1 MRKKLLSLA
10 LALVLCVGLAAP
22 AFAAEISDTAG
33 VNLTGGER
41 KIYDAMKDAVL
52 EIVAGKRTS
61 TEISLTFEAGE
72 FGWTAGELG
81 LTRIGSADGTDYINP
96 KLDESLRRIYTSLEY
111 NYPFD
116 LFFTQ
121 NGGYHSNYRWT
132 NRTSQAWLTKLTVS
146 LMVTPAYQGGDDKTV
161 DPAKIAQAVS
171 TRATAQSIVRANEG
185 KSNYEKLE
193 AYRQAICDL
202 TDYNYEIYDTW
213 KTDTYVY
220 GNPSQA
226 VYVFDNDPNT
236 KVLCEGYAKAFKYLC
251 DLSEF
256 VGDVHCY
263 LVEGDLNGEDHMWNM
278 VRMEDGNYYLTDV
291 TAYDT
296 GGYAPLLAL
305 SSEDPANYNYQEMRY
320 TYRDNQYGVY
330 TNGYL
335 PISGTP
341 YRPTVASRFSDV
353 KVSDYYADAVLW
365 AVENNITSGTGKN
378 TFSPEMTCNRAQILS
393 FLWRAAGSPAPA
405 VSNPFTDVTAAD
417 YYYEAALWAC
427 ECGMVTGPVFGA
439 STPCTRA
446 STVEYMWKATG
457 SPAAAYDGTFSDV
470 PADAAYAQA
479 VAWALANG
487 VTAGTGETT
496 FGPDDTCTRGQIA
509 TFLYRGMGE

>member
-1 MRKKLLSLA
+1 MKKRLLSLV
-10 LALVLCVGLAAP
+10 LVLVLCAGLAAP
-22 AFAAEISDTAG
+22 AFAAVISDTAG
-33 VNLTGGER
+33 INLTKGER
-41 KIYDAMKDAVL
+41 KIYDGFEDAIL

-61 TEISLTFEAGE
+61 TEVYLTFDAGE

-81 LTRIGSADGTDYINP
+81 LTSIGNSDGTDYINP
-96 KLDESLRRIYTSLEY
+96 KLNESLERIYCCLKY

-132 NRTSQAWLTKLTVS
+132 NRTSQVWLTKLTVS
-146 LMVTPAYQGGDDKTV
+146 LVVTPYYQGSDDKTV
-161 DPAKIAQAVS
+161 DPVKIAQAVS
-171 TRATAQSIVRANEG
+171 TRAAAQAIVRANAD

-193 AYRQAICDL
+193 AYREAICDL
-202 TDYNYEIYDTW
+202 TDYNDDIYELW
-213 KTDTYVY
+213 KTDTYIY

-256 VGDVHCY
+256 VGDVRCY
-263 LVEGDLNGEDHMWNM
+263 LVEGVLNDEKHMWNI

-296 GGYAPLLAL
+296 SGYAPLLAL

-320 TYRDNQYGVY
+320 TYRDDQYGVF

-335 PISGTP
+335 PISSTL
-341 YRPTVASRFSDV
+341 YKPTVASRFSDV

-365 AVENNITSGTGKN
+365 AVENNITSGTSKHM
-378 TFSPEMTCNRAQILS
+378 FSPEMTCNRAQILT
-393 FLWRAAGSPAPA
+393 FLWRASGSPAPS
-405 VSNPFTDVTAAD
+405 VSNPFTDITAAD
-417 YYYEAALWAC
+417 YYYSAALWAY
-427 ECGMVTGPVFGA
+427 EQGMVSGSVFGA

-446 STVEYMWKATG
+446 STVEYMWNAMG
-457 SPAAAYDGTFSDV
+457 SPAVSYDGKFNDV
-470 PADAAYAQA
+470 PVDAAYAQA

-487 VTAGTGETT
+487 VTAGTGEST
-496 FGPDDTCTRGQIA
+496 FGPDNTCTRGQIA
-509 TFLYRGMGE
+509 TFLYRALGK